1 MIVKWFLELIASF
14 LNWLLSLLPT
24 FEIPS
29 WMGDVA
35 GVVGMVFGFADSMSA
50 WFPGPLVLTV
60 VLTVLSVWAVSFAIK
75 IARIVA
81 SFFTAGGG
89 SAA

>member
-1 MIVKWFLELIASF
+1 VIIKWFLELIVGILNFF
-14 LNWLLSLLPT
+14 LGLIPKFTL
-24 FEIPS
+24 PS

-35 GVVGMVFGFADSMSA
+35 GFVGTVFAFAGSMGA
-50 WFPGPLVLTV
+50 WFPGALVLTV
-60 VLTVLSVWAVSFAIK
+60 LSAVLSVWAVSFGIK
-75 IARIVA
+75 VARIVA

>member
-1 MIVKWFLELIASF
+1 MIIKWFLELIVG
-14 LNWLLSLLPT
+14 LINWLLSLLPVFT
-24 FEIPS
+24 VPP

-35 GVVGMVFGFADSMSA
+35 GVVGTVFGFADSMSA
-50 WFPGPLVLTV
+50 WFPAALVFTVAGTVLT
-60 VLTVLSVWAVSFAIK
+60 VWAVSLAIK